1 MDPNS
6 QFCPSCGAPV
16 SGQASSSSSGSM
28 PQMPPSSGSSMPVS
42 PMQRPTGVTIL
53 AVLAVIGGLALLGFG
68 AVAGTLVGSFLPGLG
83 TVIAVVFVIFALIQ
97 FGIAYG
103 YWVGASWAWWLG
115 FIGAILDIVS
125 IIALNV
131 FGLIIGV
138 IMLYYL
144 TRPHVKMWFHQG

>member
-1 MDPNS
+1 
-6 QFCPSCGAPV
+6 
-16 SGQASSSSSGSM
+16 
-28 PQMPPSSGSSMPVS
+28 MPVS